1 MTADCFIL
9 LGKDQT
15 DRNLLPAR
23 ILLTQSKTVVSLLLH
38 SSFLC
43 PGFPE
48 PKHVQKHVSRT
59 EEKEENGQGSTGR
72 GGGGGREGQEK
83 MGSLLLGVCCRLTAC
98 FRLVLCLA
106 RGNGEGPQQGSDIS

>member
-9 LGKDQT
+9 FGKDQT
-15 DRNLLPAR
+15 DRNLLPAH

-43 PGFPE
+43 LGFPE

-59 EEKEENGQGSTGR
+59 EEKEENGQDSTGR
-72 GGGGGREGQEK
+72 GGGGGRGGTGK
-83 MGSLLLGVCCRLTAC
+83 DGITSAWGLLSPDSMLPAGSVPGPWQWR
-98 FRLVLCLA
+98 RSPA
-106 RGNGEGPQQGSDIS
+106 RI